1 MREQAAGRQK
11 GVSRFIFLALIV
23 VIFGCA
29 ALLRFA
35 GINWDQYQHVHP
47 DERFIVW
54 VADTLTWPGDLAT
67 ALPRLE
73 RAVTSSCMKRRRVLG
88 EGVAMIPASESSG
101 ASAIPA
107 EAS

>member
-1 MREQAAGRQK
+1 MREPSAGRQK

-54 VADTLTWPGDLAT
+54 VADTLTLARRPGHGAGPAALDDQPIPLA
-67 ALPRLE
+67 A
-73 RAVTSSCMKRRRVLG
+73 RRR
-88 EGVAMIPASESSG
+88 
-101 ASAIPA
+101 
-107 EAS
+107 